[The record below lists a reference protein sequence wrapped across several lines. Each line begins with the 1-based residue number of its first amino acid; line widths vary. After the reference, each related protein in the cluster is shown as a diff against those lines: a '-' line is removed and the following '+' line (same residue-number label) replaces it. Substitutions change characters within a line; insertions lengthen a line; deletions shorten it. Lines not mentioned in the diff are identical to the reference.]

1 MCAEPFHRS
10 GERRI
15 IDAAA
20 SGLPDPRAVMRSPDR
35 PIPSRPNDRT
45 PWGVSRI
52 CWANVCAPTGV
63 PMVAFLLPSKPW
75 VSLLRTTIPSA
86 QRP

>member
-1 MCAEPFHRS
+1 MGAEPFHRS

-20 SGLPDPRAVMRSPDR
+20 SGLPDPRAVMRPSDR
-35 PIPSRPNDRT
+35 PSPSRPEGRT

-63 PMVAFLLPSKPW
+63 PMVAFPLPTKRW